1 MTVMRHALNVYML
14 PEAALPAADVDAD
27 GNITVADALQI
38 MRIALFNQ

>member
-1 MTVMRHALNVYML
+1 MSNALNVNMM
-14 PEAALPAADVDAD
+14 PEAALPAADIDAD